1 MRLRH
6 VALALAPVLIFAACS
21 SGGSSGSPLA
31 ASASPSPVASGA
43 GQRIEVKLSDALK
56 MEPAAMTA
64 KVGQS
69 VTFVVTNTGSTEH
82 EFYVGDE
89 AAQMKHNEEM
99 MGMSQMAHDEAMG
112 IGVKP
117 GETKEL
123 TITFPTAGALIAGCH
138 VSGHYAAGMKA
149 TIEVE

>member
-31 ASASPSPVASGA
+31 ASASPSPVASSS

-89 AAQMKHNEEM
+89 AAQMKHSEEM

-149 TIEVE
+149 TIQVE

>member
-1 MRLRH
+1 MRLRRL
-6 VALALAPVLIFAACS
+6 ALALAPVLIVTACS
-21 SGGSSGSPLA
+21 SGGSTGSPSA
-31 ASASPSPVASGA
+31 APASPSPAASSA

-64 KVGQS
+64 KVGHP

-82 EFYVGDE
+82 EFYVGDQ

-99 MGMSQMAHDEAMG
+99 MGMSGMAHDEAMG

-149 TIEVE
+149 IIEVE